1 MEWLTKSEAMAAL
14 GIDSEHT
21 LRTLVRRGRLP
32 AYQLTRRL
40 LFKPEDVDRLVS
52 ESRVGHSDPAR

>member
-1 MEWLTKSEAMAAL
+1 MEWLTKPEAMTAL

-21 LRTLVRRGRLP
+21 LRTLVRHGRLP

-40 LFKPEDVDRLVS
+40 LFKPEDVEALIAD
-52 ESRVGHSDPAR
+52 SRVGVADSGR